1 MPISLAFKESFLTR
15 AGECRLYMWVK
26 SILPVHIILKI
37 IVPISIQFNS
47 NFDIYEENKP
57 QLPQA
62 ANLPYKQ
69 YGLYK
74 TRNQWYR
81 SLRKS
86 RRYCPRSR
94 DSSRSSAIAVTTN
107 VKATHW
113 SRISLEPF
121 TRVLRVLSKPRL
133 WMVQFSSKSRLIF
146 LVQMV
151 LWVLMRVIASLV
163 ATTS

>member
-81 SLRKS
+81 GLRKS
-86 RRYCPRSR
+86 RRYFPR
-94 DSSRSSAIAVTTN
+94 SRSSAIAVITN

-121 TRVLRVLSKPRL
+121 TRALRVLSKPRL